1 MQIEMIGFVFQN
13 MLSHIGKKENDERL
27 MQLSGQ
33 VKEFL

>member
-27 MQLSGQ
+27 M
-33 VKEFL
+33 